1 MLTLIKTTNMS
12 ALKKVSSI
20 VSTSI
25 TFLFVATSVYAADPL
40 VAPPAGSVDPTKVK
54 VESVPQ
60 LVITVIFSL
69 AIFLAVVYLM
79 YGGIKWMTSRGDK
92 TAVESARK
100 HIMSAIIGLIV
111 VAGTFFILQVI
122 FNLLGA
128 KNPLAEGFKLPS
140 LLNPTG
146 K

>member
-1 MLTLIKTTNMS
+1 MS
-12 ALKKVSSI
+12 VLNKIIAFFSFILSY
-20 VSTSI
+20 
-25 TFLFVATSVYAADPL
+25 LAVATSVYAADPL
-40 VAPPAGSVDPTKVK
+40 VAPPSGSVDPTRVK
-54 VESVPQ
+54 PENVPQ
-60 LVITVIFSL
+60 LVVTVIFSL
-69 AIFLAVVYLM
+69 AMFLAVVYLM

-128 KNPLAEGFKLPS
+128 QNPLTAGFKLPT

-146 K
+146 R